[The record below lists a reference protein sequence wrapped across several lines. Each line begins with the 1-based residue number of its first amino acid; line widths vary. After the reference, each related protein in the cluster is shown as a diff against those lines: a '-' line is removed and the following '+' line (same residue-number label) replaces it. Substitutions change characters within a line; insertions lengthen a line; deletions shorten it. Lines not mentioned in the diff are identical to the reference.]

1 MADYENTVG
10 IQLNSDFTKAIANA
24 RILAS
29 ALRNMKND
37 VSALSSSVKQLKKS
51 FDLLNNFKFTALTT
65 QLNGL
70 QELARMIRTLDVS
83 GITGKANELKTALE
97 SLKGIDVSAITKLR
111 EIPKA
116 MQSIASLDSSKV
128 GKVFSTL
135 ATQIQP
141 FIVKLK
147 EASDE
152 IKALANVTD
161 SISKFNKNIDNAKKK
176 VDELGQKADNTGKRM
191 KTMFTIGN
199 MIYLFNMSKRFFDFI
214 NNSIQSAIDFR
225 EVENKFSAAMGN
237 MRQEAIKFSNQVNE
251 SFGLALQDV
260 MEAQSTFKNM
270 LSAIKGLTGE
280 TSTWL
285 SNVLM
290 EMSVDFSSL
299 YNTSIESAITKM
311 QAALSRQ
318 VRPIRSV
325 SGMDI
330 TQNVLGA
337 SLQQLGIYDRTVSQL
352 SEMEK
357 RLLIIY
363 TLQQQMGNSGALGDY
378 ALTIESTANQ
388 LRILKQQIKEV
399 GQWLGAVFEN
409 TLGRILPYINAFTM
423 VIKELIKAFAILVG
437 YKMPNSDR
445 TNIFDMMDDT
455 AEDFGITLGSGIDKA
470 AKKVKNLL
478 APFDKVNVIAKPEES
493 SSSGGGGSIG
503 GGIDPRILEALKQYE
518 SSLEGVRMKATQIRD
533 RIMEWLGFTKI
544 VDEET
549 GEITWKLKDG
559 YTNLEKIRDA
569 IIGIGAALIGAK
581 IYQSLNNIKTSLA
594 KLGAS
599 TALQGLAKGFGDL
612 TIGALATNA
621 AIALVVAAIIGA
633 LVDLWKNNDE
643 WRKNVIKAW
652 ENVQNVLK
660 AFYDNFITPIFNGIK
675 AILVTT
681 YEFGIKPLWNAWVEF
696 VGEVSGIMLDLWNNF
711 LSPVFTQL
719 LEWLG
724 PILGGAFEYF
734 GTMLGLVFAGA
745 LSIITNFVKFST
757 EKISAIRS
765 SLNQVIDFLKNVFA
779 GNWQSAFNN
788 LSNIISVWFTQKI
801 KPFFTIKKWKDLGS
815 GVKEGL
821 TTAFKNAVNA
831 AIGLFNRFISSINSK
846 MKLTWKDFKILG
858 QTIISA
864 GSFTLFQIP
873 KIPSFWNGGIV
884 PRNIGQLFIAN
895 EPGNPE
901 LVGNIG
907 GHTSV
912 VNNNMIIEA
921 IKGAMKSAI
930 IEGMQLVFQEMPNGD
945 MYVDIYIDGVFTE
958 RKLIDENEKKLLK
971 TGKPVFFS
979 K

>member
-83 GITGKANELKTALE
+83 GITGKANELKAALE
-97 SLKGIDVSAITKLR
+97 ALKGIDVSAITKLR

-116 MQSIASLDSSKV
+116 MKSIASLDSSKV

-141 FIVKLK
+141 FIAKLK

-161 SISKFNKNIDNAKKK
+161 EIKKFHKEMEKAKIKTE
-176 VDELGQKADNTGKRM
+176 ELGQKANKTGSKL
-191 KTMFTIGN
+191 KSMFTVGN

-423 VIKELIKAFAILVG
+423 VIKELIKAFAILIG
-437 YKMPNSDR
+437 YEMPNSDR

-493 SSSGGGGSIG
+493 SSSSGDAGGL
-503 GGIDPRILEALKQYE
+503 GGIDPRILDALKQYE

-559 YTNLEKIRDA
+559 YTNLEKIRDIIIA
-569 IIGIGAALIGAK
+569 IGTALVGAK
-581 IYQSLNNIKTSLA
+581 IYSTLQGIGA
-594 KLGAS
+594 KLLEISGAATFKELLAGL
-599 TALQGLAKGFGDL
+599 TAVDVKV
-612 TIGALATNA
+612 LATKGIITA
-621 AIALVVAAIIGA
+621 VIVAIIGA

-652 ENVQNVLK
+652 ENVKDVLKSIYNNVL
-660 AFYDNFITPIFNGIK
+660 TPIFNGIK
-675 AILVTT
+675 QLFRTV

-696 VGEVSGIMLDLWNNF
+696 VGEVTGIMLDLWNF
-711 LSPVFTQL
+711 LSPLLTQL
-719 LEWLG
+719 LNLLG
-724 PILGGAFEYF
+724 PIFTGVLEYLG
-734 GTMLGLVFAGA
+734 TVIGLVFAGA

-757 EKISAIRS
+757 EKIKAIRS
-765 SLNQVIDFLKNVFA
+765 SLSQVTDFLKNVFA

-788 LSNIISVWFTQKI
+788 LSNIISGWFTQKI